1 VILTAR
7 CPTAIRRNSTLPHKI
22 PEYPRRGGLRGRQKA
37 GGVCLHS
44 PPSPKYHNTEYNT
57 KTLSY
62 LGDGLLSH
70 PLPTFFPG
78 LLRQG
83 IPEIFAAPA
92 ARPAGTY
99 TASSGARLAF
109 IGGLLI
115 IILMALAGCDKAAS
129 PQIEFALGTVCRVNL
144 YEGGTRQL
152 YSRIFARVREI
163 DRTMTVYAGEFQD
176 MIGGEEIVDPDGKS
190 AAMYQAAAQALTSG
204 VVAIN
209 ERAGVEPVKVRADL
223 LDVLEKALRYAA
235 LSDGA
240 FDPTVG
246 PLVQLWG
253 IGTDRQ
259 RIPDDAEIALARELV
274 NWRDVAIDR
283 GAGTAFLLRRGM
295 ALDLGAIAKGYAG
308 DEAARI
314 AREAKAK
321 RAIFDLGGNIVALGW
336 REQKKS
342 LPWRVGI
349 QNPLGERNA
358 YLGVV
363 TVHDASVVT
372 SGVYERYFES
382 GGKRYHHI
390 LSTASGYPVENGL
403 LSVTIVTASST
414 DADALSTAVFTLGFE
429 RGKALIDSIPE
440 AEAIFVFSDRSVRIT
455 GGLAGIFTL
464 TDNEFEVLP

>member
-1 VILTAR
+1 MILTVQ
-7 CPTAIRRNSTLPHKI
+7 CPTAIKLT
-22 PEYPRRGGLRGRQKA
+22 
-37 GGVCLHS
+37 
-44 PPSPKYHNTEYNT
+44 
-57 KTLSY
+57 
-62 LGDGLLSH
+62 
-70 PLPTFFPG
+70 
-78 LLRQG
+78 
-83 IPEIFAAPA
+83 
-92 ARPAGTY
+92 
-99 TASSGARLAF
+99 
-109 IGGLLI
+109 LI
-115 IILMALAGCDKAAS
+115 IFLITLAGCDKAAS
-129 PQIEFALGTVCRVNL
+129 PQIEFVLGTVCRINL
-144 YEGGTRQL
+144 YEAGTGQL
-152 YSRIFARVREI
+152 YSRIFARIREI
-163 DRTMTVYAGEFQD
+163 DRTMTVYPGEFQNL
-176 MIGGEEIVDPDGKS
+176 IGGGEIVEPDGKS
-190 AAMYQAAAQALTSG
+190 AAAFQAAADALTSG
-204 VVAIN
+204 VIAIN
-209 ERAGVEPVKVRADL
+209 EQAGIAPVKVRADL
-223 LDVLEKALRYAA
+223 LDVLERALHYAA

-253 IGTDRQ
+253 IGTDHQ
-259 RIPDDAEIALARELV
+259 RIPDDEEIARARELV
-274 NWRDVAIDR
+274 NWRYVVIDR
-283 GAGTAFLLRRGM
+283 DAGTAFLWREGM

-336 REQKKS
+336 REQKGKEPQ
-342 LPWRVGI
+342 PWRIGI
-349 QNPLGERNA
+349 QNPLDGRGA

-390 LSTASGYPVENGL
+390 LSTANGYPVENGL

-414 DADALSTAVFTLGFE
+414 DADALSTTVFTLGFE

-455 GGLAGIFTL
+455 DGLAGIFTL